1 MSPYHPSSDL
11 WQSFRRAFFLL
22 TFAFLVHSLHGVK
35 GLYLE
40 EKKRKKK
47 LYSHL
52 PLPPQTS
59 SVTCTLAWHLPV
71 GLEFL
76 PGPSRT
82 AFQLV
87 LGARIYLHFPNLPP
101 VLSVECPFCS
111 SHDGAQPWP
120 SSPARKWPAP
130 RPLHW
135 GGSQFSVL
143 GPPTLYW
150 FLPLVGILKNLALY
164 SSILFSLFPHFL

>member
-1 MSPYHPSSDL
+1 MPGPAMSPYHPSSDL

-22 TFAFLVHSLHGVK
+22 TFAFPVHSLHGVK

-59 SVTCTLAWHLPV
+59 SVTCTVAWHLPV

-87 LGARIYLHFPNLPP
+87 LRAQIYLHFPNLPP

-120 SSPARKWPAP
+120 SSPARKW
-130 RPLHW
+130 
-135 GGSQFSVL
+135 
-143 GPPTLYW
+143 
-150 FLPLVGILKNLALY
+150 
-164 SSILFSLFPHFL
+164 LFPHLPPLGRKSVLHFRTSNTILIFTSSRHS